1 MTRSPATVY
10 VVDDD
15 PMVLRSVGRVLRSAG
30 FEVET
35 FPSGQA
41 FLAHPPAAG
50 PSCVVLDVRMPG
62 LTGLDLQEAL
72 SARKRPVAIVFI
84 SGASDIPSSVRAM
97 KAGAVDFL
105 TKPYSPDELLD
116 AVRRAIARNASERA
130 VHARAA
136 AIAGRVETLT
146 PREAEVLSLVVSGR
160 LNKQIAGT
168 MGITEKTVKVHR
180 ARVMAKMQADSV
192 AELVRMAQLVGVGTP
207 PPS

>member
-1 MTRSPATVY
+1 
-10 VVDDD
+10 
-15 PMVLRSVGRVLRSAG
+15 
-30 FEVET
+30 
-35 FPSGQA
+35 
-41 FLAHPPAAG
+41 
-50 PSCVVLDVRMPG
+50 
-62 LTGLDLQEAL
+62 
-72 SARKRPVAIVFI
+72 
-84 SGASDIPSSVRAM
+84 M

>member
-1 MTRSPATVY
+1 
-10 VVDDD
+10 
-15 PMVLRSVGRVLRSAG
+15 MVLRSVGRVHRSAG

>member
-1 MTRSPATVY
+1 LY